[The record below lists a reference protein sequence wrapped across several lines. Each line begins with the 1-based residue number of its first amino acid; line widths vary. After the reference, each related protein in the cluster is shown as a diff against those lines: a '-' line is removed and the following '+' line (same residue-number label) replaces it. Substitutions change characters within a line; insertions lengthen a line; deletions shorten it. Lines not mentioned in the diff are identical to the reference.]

1 MKTYPRLTELL
12 KKDIDSG
19 MSLRGVCRKTKLHPN
34 TVSAYLEGRAEPKV
48 ETLNKI
54 ADAYHV
60 PVSWLRGD
68 DEPVILGQHTPVTL
82 STEEAMA
89 RLAGMGVT
97 VVDAAQ
103 TVVAFT
109 RTIPVISCAQAGDN
123 GFWLDSYPVG
133 QGMEQIPCPAQV
145 TDPNAFAFRVEGDS
159 MIPRYYPGETVIVDT
174 TKEVVNNDDVV
185 VRLSDGRV
193 MVKRYRRTN
202 GTVLLESYN
211 PAEDPIVVSP
221 EEIKR
226 CYKVVC
232 RV

>member
-1 MKTYPRLTELL
+1 
-12 KKDIDSG
+12 
-19 MSLRGVCRKTKLHPN
+19 
-34 TVSAYLEGRAEPKV
+34 
-48 ETLNKI
+48 
-54 ADAYHV
+54 
-60 PVSWLRGD
+60 
-68 DEPVILGQHTPVTL
+68 
-82 STEEAMA
+82 
-89 RLAGMGVT
+89 
-97 VVDAAQ
+97 
-103 TVVAFT
+103 
-109 RTIPVISCAQAGDN
+109 
-123 GFWLDSYPVG
+123 
-133 QGMEQIPCPAQV
+133 
-145 TDPNAFAFRVEGDS
+145 